1 MSFIVMVDRDYI
13 AEGRNYTVQGESF
26 VPVTG
31 RRVDAKRYKTY
42 KMAEKAS
49 KRSGENMRGKIKIIE
64 VQEVDEGHKEARRG
78 TTARKREKHGEG
90 AAEWLTYIFT

>member
-1 MSFIVMVDRDYI
+1 MSFIVMVDNEYI

-26 VPVTG
+26 VPFTG

-49 KRSGENMRGKIKIIE
+49 RRSGENMRGKITIIE
-64 VQEVDEGHKEARRG
+64 DVERDSKEAR
-78 TTARKREKHGEG
+78 K
-90 AAEWLTYIFT
+90 